1 MVLNHCADAGMWLC
15 VYVFFRD
22 MCCSKKIENACTVR
36 LTHDMVCDTKL
47 RVKIYGLCHKRR
59 QDRNLMQL

>member
-1 MVLNHCADAGMWLC
+1 MLVVIVDKLSIVVCICVFSGICATA
-15 VYVFFRD
+15 
-22 MCCSKKIENACTVR
+22 KKIENACTVR
-36 LTHDMVCDTKL
+36 LTHDMVCDTKH